1 MEKEELK
8 LLRDWC
14 VGTAAIINILADT
27 KQKVPESVDLITERP
42 ADKKVHVFSGI
53 EKIAAALK
61 EPMHFEFGSTIFEK
75 TVSYNGVT
83 FFQVGFYSKKGEK
96 TNEQ

>member
-8 LLRDWC
+8 KLNNWC
-14 VGTAAIINILADT
+14 IRTAAVINFLFDT
-27 KQKVPESVDLITERP
+27 KKEVPESVQLITERP
-42 ADKKVHVFSGI
+42 TDKSVHVYAGI

-61 EPMHFEFGSTIFEK
+61 EPMHFKFDATSFKK

-83 FFQVGFYSKKGEK
+83 FFQVGFYAKR
-96 TNEQ
+96 